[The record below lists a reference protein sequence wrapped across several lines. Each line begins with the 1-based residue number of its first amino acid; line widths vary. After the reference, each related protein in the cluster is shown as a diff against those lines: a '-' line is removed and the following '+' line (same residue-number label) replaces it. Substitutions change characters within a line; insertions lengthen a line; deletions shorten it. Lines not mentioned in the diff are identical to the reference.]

1 MEKRAPFSK
10 WRQRLWPIYSF
21 ELKKLLPLFFMKF
34 FISLNYG
41 ILTALKDTVIVT
53 AKDSGAEVIPIL
65 KGWIVLPIALFCAL
79 FYSKLSNLFRRSH
92 LFYGI
97 ITVFLIFFMI
107 YAFLLFPNSESLSPH
122 SFSDRLVATIGP
134 KFQHWVAIIRH
145 WMHALFFVS
154 AELWGSLVIFM
165 LFWGFSNEITHINEA
180 KRFYTLFS
188 AGGNLAAIATGP
200 IVCFFT
206 KKYAHVNIVFTQQIL
221 LLFVLFFG
229 LVIMGLHF
237 WITRFVIKD
246 VKHFDPNLATKKYKV
261 KTKLSLWKGIK
272 YLSKSKYIRYLAIMV
287 IGYGLTINLIEV
299 TWKANLKLYLPTAA
313 AYQSFMGTVSTYV
326 GATAFIIALFIGSN
340 VFRKFGWK
348 ISAMIPPIA
357 VGASGI
363 LFLIFVLKKTQ
374 LTALTAFIGITP
386 LAFIAFFGAFQN
398 VLSKAV
404 KYCFFD
410 TSKEMAFIPLDQEEK
425 VKGKAA
431 IDVVGSRLGKS
442 GAAWI
447 QIFLID
453 VIGTGSI
460 LSVTYLLIPFVVI
473 AVLGWARSIISLDKE
488 REKIEEKAT

>member
-1 MEKRAPFSK
+1 
-10 WRQRLWPIYSF
+10 
-21 ELKKLLPLFFMKF
+21 MKF

-41 ILTALKDTVIVT
+41 ILTALKDTVVVT
-53 AKDSGAEVIPIL
+53 SKHSGAEVIPIL
-65 KGWIVLPIALFCAL
+65 KGWIVLPIALFCAM
-79 FYSKLSNLFRRSH
+79 FYSKLCNLFRRSH

-97 ITVFLIFFMI
+97 ILAFLAFFMI
-107 YAFLLFPNSESLSPH
+107 YAFVLFPNSDFLSPH
-122 SFSDRLVATIGP
+122 KFSDHLVTLFGP
-134 KFQHWVAIIRH
+134 KLQHWVAIIRH

-206 KKYAHVNIVFTQQIL
+206 KKYAHINIIFTQQIL
-221 LLFVLFFG
+221 LLFVLLFG
-229 LVIMGLHF
+229 LIIMGLHF
-237 WITRFVIKD
+237 WICRYVLKD
-246 VKHFDPNLATKKYKV
+246 VKYFDPSLSAKKHKV
-261 KTKLSLWKGIK
+261 KTKLSLMQGMK
-272 YLSKSKYIRYLAIMV
+272 YLAKSKYLRYLAIMV

-299 TWKANLKLYLPTAA
+299 TWKAHLKIYLPTAA
-313 AYQSFMGTVSTYV
+313 EFQSFMGTLSTFV
-326 GATAFIIALFIGSN
+326 GLTATFLALFIGSN

-348 ISAMIPPIA
+348 VSALIPPIA
-357 VGASGI
+357 VGISG
-363 LFLIFVLKKTQ
+363 LFFLLFVMHKSK
-374 LTALTAFIGITP
+374 LTAMTAFIGISP

-410 TSKEMAFIPLDQEEK
+410 TSKEMAFIPLDQEAK

-442 GAAWI
+442 GAAWL

-453 VIGTGSI
+453 VLGTGSI
-460 LSVTYLLIPFVVI
+460 LSVTHLLIPMVI
-473 AVLGWARSIISLDKE
+473 VAVLGWGRSILSLDKE
-488 REKIEEKAT
+488 REKIKEIST